1 MPSSHKS
8 CSAIKML
15 LASEPNTIRRSAYY
29 QLDRPCESLNRLG
42 LSSFLFVGLKTRP
55 RAFIN
60 SWNFVE
66 RVPTGGDAILVKDLF
81 ERLLQLVNIIS
92 CKADSAYHKRFVH
105 PKIADRGIIVCFRL
119 LDDLPAEDFVDGL
132 DRRFPF
138 HAGDVIH
145 STLKSL
151 PHGIELRNLVQ
162 DQSVIGVDHCR
173 SIFAPI

>member
-15 LASEPNTIRRSAYY
+15 LASEPNTIRRAAYY

-105 PKIADRGIIVCFRL
+105 PKIADRGIIVCDLFFEKT
-119 LDDLPAEDFVDGL
+119 LPAYFVDGVEHKL
-132 DRRFPF
+132 FL
-138 HAGDVIH
+138 H
-145 STLKSL
+145 
-151 PHGIELRNLVQ
+151 
-162 DQSVIGVDHCR
+162 
-173 SIFAPI
+173 